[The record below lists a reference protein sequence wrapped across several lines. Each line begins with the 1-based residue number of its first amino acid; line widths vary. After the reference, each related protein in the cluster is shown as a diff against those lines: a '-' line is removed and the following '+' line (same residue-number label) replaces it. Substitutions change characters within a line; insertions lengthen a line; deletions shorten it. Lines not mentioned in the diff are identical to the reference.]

1 MNGYLFLVTSLV
13 IGPLLGGLLE
23 GLSRIISA
31 RLQGRVGPPILQ
43 PFYDVG
49 KLLTKSDS
57 QVSRLQVVY
66 IASFLF
72 FTVFACAIFFSG
84 GDILL
89 FFFCLTLANIFMVL
103 AGYSSASPFSHVG
116 AERELIQLLAYE
128 PMFIL
133 TFVGIYILTGSFVI
147 EDILAYPRMI
157 AWALPGCLVG
167 MVPVIC
173 IKLQKSPFDLS
184 ASHHPHQEI
193 VKGITSDF
201 SGMTLGLIEIAH
213 WYKYSYLTA
222 FIALFFGELWW
233 AGLLGVAAVYLAV
246 VFIDNAF
253 GRFTYRQT
261 LKTVW
266 TITLVFGFGNI
277 LVLYLFK
284 FLIPILRSAS
294 LG

>member
-1 MNGYLFLVTSLV
+1 MNAYLFLAASLL
-13 IGPLLGGLLE
+13 IGPLAGGLLE

-31 RLQGRVGPPILQ
+31 RLQGRLGPPILQ
-43 PFYDVG
+43 PFYDAA
-49 KLLTKSDS
+49 KLFAKSDS
-57 QVSRLQVVY
+57 QVSRLQIVY
-66 IASFLF
+66 ISSFLF
-72 FTVFACAIFFSG
+72 FTIFACAIFFSG

-103 AGYSSASPFSHVG
+103 AGYSSASPFSHIG

-133 TFVGIYILTGSFVI
+133 SFVGLYILTGSFAI
-147 EDILAYPRMI
+147 KDILAYPDMI
-157 AWALPGCLVG
+157 FLKLPGCLLG
-167 MVPVIC
+167 MIPVIC

-201 SGMTLGLIEIAH
+201 SAKTLGLMEIAH

-222 FIALFFGELWW
+222 FIALFFGGQWW
-233 AGLLGVAAVYLAV
+233 AGILGVGVVYLAV
-246 VFIDNAF
+246 IFIDNAF

-266 TITLVFGFGNI
+266 LITLVFGFGNVF
-277 LVLYLFK
+277 VLYVVK
-284 FLIPILRSAS
+284 FLLPALRGTGA
-294 LG
+294 

>member
-1 MNGYLFLVTSLV
+1 MNGTLFLVACLV
-13 IGPLLGGLLE
+13 IGPLLGCLLE

-43 PFYDVG
+43 PFFDVG
-49 KLLTKSDS
+49 KLFSKSDS
-57 QVSRLQVVY
+57 QVSRLQIVHIV
-66 IASFLF
+66 SFLF
-72 FTVFACAIFFSG
+72 FTVLACAIFFSG

-103 AGYSSASPFSHVG
+103 AGYSSASPFSHIG
-116 AERELIQLLAYE
+116 AERELIQLLTYE

-147 EDILAYPRMI
+147 KDILAYPDMI
-157 AWALPGCLVG
+157 ALKLPGCLIG
-167 MVPVIC
+167 MLPVIC

-184 ASHHPHQEI
+184 SSHHPHQEI

-201 SGMTLGLIEIAH
+201 SGVTLGLIEIAH

-222 FIALFFGELWW
+222 FIALFFGRQWW
-233 AGLLGVAAVYLAV
+233 AGLLGVGAVYLIV

-284 FLIPILRSAS
+284 FLFPVLGSAHW
-294 LG
+294 